1 MIAKSSWRGK
11 HKASKCLIFIVL
23 SGSVK
28 SKELNYTQTRFGK
41 IKLESSF
48 RQMCLFPVYFIDL
61 YEEEEVTP
69 LSEKWKLEELIITC
83 GNGDESDDNE
93 LVDSKKEATTNKFQA
108 RRDIL
113 IIVWVSLM
121 EGITRRLSFS
131 LTFCTVGLEP
141 CS

>member
-1 MIAKSSWRGK
+1 
-11 HKASKCLIFIVL
+11 
-23 SGSVK
+23 
-28 SKELNYTQTRFGK
+28 
-41 IKLESSF
+41 
-48 RQMCLFPVYFIDL
+48 MCLFPVYFIDL

-108 RRDIL
+108 RRDIW

-121 EGITRRLSFS
+121 EGITRQLSFS
-131 LTFCTVGLEP
+131 LTFWTVGLEP